1 MEFEDKGRMN
11 AQFDEIVLRFYG
23 CEGDFLFPIRV
34 IRVIRG

>member
-1 MEFEDKGRMN
+1 MECEDKGRVN
-11 AQFDEIVLRFYG
+11 AQFSEIVLRFHG